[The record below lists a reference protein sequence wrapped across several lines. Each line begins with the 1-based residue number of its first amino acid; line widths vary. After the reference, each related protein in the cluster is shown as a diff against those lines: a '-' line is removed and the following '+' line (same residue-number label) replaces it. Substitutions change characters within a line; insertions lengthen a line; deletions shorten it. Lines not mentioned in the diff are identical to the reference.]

1 MTKSLYKY
9 PADDTVGTML
19 ASSEMVAED
28 DVDEESGPLSPPG
41 TILISFHAA

>member
-1 MTKSLYKY
+1 MTKSLYRY

-28 DVDEESGPLSPPG
+28 DVDEESGPPG
-41 TILISFHAA
+41 TILTSCCIIA